1 MILENQYQR
10 IINSYKLLYF
20 RKMSNLILE
29 YLFEKYNQY
38 FAKTDNIFLDETK
51 PEEKRKKFAIIGA
64 SNKCNEISSINKNLV
79 NLIIDYLMYM
89 KDITS
94 ISKANYDIQIEI
106 LSEYI
111 GKEIENIDGKYY
123 ISSSDL
129 INILFDDKSNI
140 NEKKHVKKVN
150 INDKKQDLSKKE
162 DILQKFNDLI
172 IKLEN
177 KEKGNI
183 LIDMPKNNM
192 ESYSYDFDELENI
205 LFNNKKKNFNENK
218 ILIVKEI
225 KEYAKMIMDIE
236 NQEEK
241 EITVINND
249 YIFKEWKRSF
259 NKSYKSKEEFKL
271 IVKTDNLNNLKIKDI
286 KEALIKLIPDE
297 KFEIF
302 KDAPSKFENMINN
315 KFPSFKTK
323 KNN

>member
-1 MILENQYQR
+1 M
-10 IINSYKLLYF
+10 
-20 RKMSNLILE
+20 
-29 YLFEKYNQY
+29 
-38 FAKTDNIFLDETK
+38 
-51 PEEKRKKFAIIGA
+51 
-64 SNKCNEISSINKNLV
+64 V
-79 NLIIDYLMYM
+79 
-89 KDITS
+89 
-94 ISKANYDIQIEI
+94 
-106 LSEYI
+106 
-111 GKEIENIDGKYY
+111 
-123 ISSSDL
+123 
-129 INILFDDKSNI
+129 
-140 NEKKHVKKVN
+140 
-150 INDKKQDLSKKE
+150 
-162 DILQKFNDLI
+162 
-172 IKLEN
+172 KLEN

-183 LIDMPKNNM
+183 LKDMPKNNM

-259 NKSYKSKEEFKL
+259 NKSYKTKEEFKL
-271 IVKTDNLNNLKIKDI
+271 IVNTDNLNNLKIKDI